1 VKIIILHYNY
11 LNILI
16 YIIYNMNKINNILS
30 KLNYMKLSQEQY
42 IEIYKIIKLDK
53 NIKIMKNNNG
63 IFVDLENL
71 DNIILEKLEKLIYY
85 ISTNEL
91 SQNI

>member
-1 VKIIILHYNY
+1 MKIIILHYNY

>member
-1 VKIIILHYNY
+1 
-11 LNILI
+11 
-16 YIIYNMNKINNILS
+16 MNKINNILS

-71 DNIILEKLEKLIYY
+71 DNIILEKLDKLIYY

>member
-1 VKIIILHYNY
+1 
-11 LNILI
+11 
-16 YIIYNMNKINNILS
+16 MNKINNILS